1 VTAHYCAS
9 YNKHAACT
17 VWTLSTVDV
26 GCCCVLSHVL
36 CPDPHPSPPAPTT
49 ATAITHTPAPLS
61 PPPPSSSAPPPPKV
75 LTRSTTSWWWP
86 SSTSSAHTPGTS
98 SWRHGSSPAAYWGAQ
113 VSPACDAVTQPTA
126 VRCSQHSVL
135 GYSCAAML
143 LTVCCCITVR
153 ICHPLGSH
161 AQQLL
166 R

>member
-1 VTAHYCAS
+1 MW
-9 YNKHAACT
+9 AAAVSCRM
-17 VWTLSTVDV
+17 
-26 GCCCVLSHVL
+26 CCVQTPTPVHL
-36 CPDPHPSPPAPTT
+36 HPP
-49 ATAITHTPAPLS
+49 
-61 PPPPSSSAPPPPKV
+61 PPPPSRTHLPPSHPRPLPPLPPPPPKV